1 VHPVRVAAF
10 AEQFGQGAGSNVVW
24 GPIKRWTLES
34 EAVSSV
40 INPDFTDAEAVRQF
54 DKVRRHVQ
62 CVFAAKAH
70 LWGNDWNPQACGAEG
85 EEAILAVNVALC
97 LPRLMRF
104 CLMVKQGFALDGFVF
119 EVRGKSYSSDLTS
132 FALTVRRVLAGLSAG
147 DPSGTDCFKGKI
159 EGRGWYFQ
167 FAREPFFVTTFA
179 PCYDESHPRFQFHQS
194 SDSCFILLQPEESFL
209 RHDLPPD
216 KPRSATSWERPAD
229 VRDRIRANFRR
240 HGREYRIPETT
251 SYPPADFIVAPLDA
265 LHDPPV
271 RFWEST
277 RQQADKKESSA
288 INAVAFP
295 APHLGKAFYQDE
307 LLRRRDLVFL
317 KTNEDESIPACHV
330 KAQRRLSF
338 LSTPPATILYSHG
351 NAEDVGLHLDYI
363 DALAEY
369 TGADVFSYEYVGY
382 SLSRLAGH
390 SPSEDGCIRSIDAA
404 WRYLVDEEKIPPKR
418 IVIFGRSIGSGPSV
432 DLASRSQ
439 VEGTEFSP
447 LDAAGV
453 ILQSP
458 LESGACVVMGG
469 TAATLGY
476 YLDIFRNY
484 EKIGKIKAPAG
495 LICPMHI
502 RLLPLYFGQH
512 PM

>member
-1 VHPVRVAAF
+1 MGQEAYSLVSF
-10 AEQFGQGAGSNVVW
+10 ASIFCTCFVK
-24 GPIKRWTLES
+24 PR
-34 EAVSSV
+34 
-40 INPDFTDAEAVRQF
+40 
-54 DKVRRHVQ
+54 
-62 CVFAAKAH
+62 
-70 LWGNDWNPQACGAEG
+70 GNDWNPQACGAEG

-288 INAVAFP
+288 RAAYLHDHRILAS
-295 APHLGKAFYQDE
+295 
-307 LLRRRDLVFL
+307 
-317 KTNEDESIPACHV
+317 SIP
-330 KAQRRLSF
+330 QFFGSSWNESSRNDSF
-338 LSTPPATILYSHG
+338 
-351 NAEDVGLHLDYI
+351 
-363 DALAEY
+363 
-369 TGADVFSYEYVGY
+369 
-382 SLSRLAGH
+382 
-390 SPSEDGCIRSIDAA
+390 
-404 WRYLVDEEKIPPKR
+404 
-418 IVIFGRSIGSGPSV
+418 
-432 DLASRSQ
+432 
-439 VEGTEFSP
+439 
-447 LDAAGV
+447 
-453 ILQSP
+453 
-458 LESGACVVMGG
+458 
-469 TAATLGY
+469 
-476 YLDIFRNY
+476 
-484 EKIGKIKAPAG
+484 
-495 LICPMHI
+495 
-502 RLLPLYFGQH
+502 
-512 PM
+512 